1 MAASAD
7 TEALASLYELPAA
20 SDTITKA
27 TTRALPYCLGFVCTV
42 YGIVSASLRLRHRFQ
57 NKRHN
62 PKNNPRN
69 HCSVCS
75 INV

>member
-42 YGIVSASLRLRHRFQ
+42 YGIVSASLHLRHRFKIKSTTQ
-57 NKRHN
+57 KIT
-62 PKNNPRN
+62 PEII
-69 HCSVCS
+69 VAY
-75 INV
+75 VV